1 MFYKKSLMLRIPL
14 NRTVESIFVPM
25 KSKDGYYIL
34 DYRGFI
40 LKRKI
45 NDLVDKKLFLETFYN
60 YYAKA
65 LKHNKYII
73 APCFKILN
81 KIFSFVEFKNEFG
94 EYVYKILMY
103 DPEDMRFTDD
113 ICFSSLYQL
122 NEFEVIRKLCIT
134 KHIEI
139 DDTLKVDDEEFYDT
153 EFQSLYKG

>member
-14 NRTVESIFVPM
+14 NRAVESIFVPM

-65 LKHNKYII
+65 LKYSKYEIV
-73 APCFKILN
+73 PCFKVLN

-94 EYVYKILMY
+94 EYVYKILIY

-113 ICFSSLYQL
+113 ICFSSPYKL
-122 NEFEVIRKLCIT
+122 NEYEVVREFSLT
-134 KHIEI
+134 KYIEF
-139 DDTLKVDDEEFYDT
+139 DDILEESDEEFFDT
-153 EFQSLYKG
+153 EF